1 MRRVNCSLLFSLLI
15 LCVALIEATEHRA
28 TPWQLTLFRQ
38 LYLPRRRH
46 ISAMTA
52 GDMVWPHVHTRA
64 SRARAHTHIYTHTHI
79 LASTLSLD
87 VKVMNELFII
97 ARLKMS
103 KNKRHFARILD
114 EVYQLTRK
122 GFHVVW
128 RMRRWEFPILT
139 SPFTVRHQSCEEP
152 KAQWMCFCLV
162 NSGLKSCKLLHSV
175 TGHSAE
181 ERLVVIWVIFMFS
194 ILNSVFHSTFLFQLL
209 TAPILFGS
217 IQHIYG
223 HWTQFMIWYTS
234 LSDRL
239 SDKS

>member
-1 MRRVNCSLLFSLLI
+1 M
-15 LCVALIEATEHRA
+15 
-28 TPWQLTLFRQ
+28 
-38 LYLPRRRH
+38 PRRRH
-46 ISAMTA
+46 ISAMAA

-97 ARLKMS
+97 ALLKMS

-128 RMRRWEFPILT
+128 PMRRGEFPILT
-139 SPFTVRHQSCEEP
+139 FTSYGSIPEL
-152 KAQWMCFCLV
+152 QWTETTVNVFLSYQQWVV
-162 NSGLKSCKLLHSV
+162 NSGLKSCELLHSV

-223 HWTQFMIWYTS
+223 HWTQFMIRYTR